1 MCLSTAYS
9 KVKSPDAIM
18 ARNVT
23 KITFD
28 GDEIILTDLMDEEFR
43 VAGRLTLVDLVNGL
57 VIIDAEG

>member
-9 KVKSPDAIM
+9 SVKSPETIM

-28 GDEIILTDLMDEEFR
+28 GDEIILTDLMDEELR
-43 VAGRLTLVDLVNGL
+43 VTGRLALVDLVNGT
-57 VIIDAEG
+57 VIIGAED